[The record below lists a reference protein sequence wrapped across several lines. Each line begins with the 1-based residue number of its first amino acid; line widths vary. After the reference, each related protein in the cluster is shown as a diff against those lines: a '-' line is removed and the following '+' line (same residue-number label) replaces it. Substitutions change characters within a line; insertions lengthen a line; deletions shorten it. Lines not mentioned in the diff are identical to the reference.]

1 MNTKTDELKDACY
14 ELAEGAAWF
23 TVKDFSIRVQST
35 DEGVIVDVY
44 PKGREC
50 DYLIA
55 STYAF
60 DSEAETSEGE
70 EA

>member
-1 MNTKTDELKDACY
+1 MEITFENTIEDAGY

-23 TVKDFSIRVQST
+23 AVKDFSIRIHST

-50 DYLIA
+50 EDLIA
-55 STYAF
+55 ATYAF
-60 DSEAETSEGE
+60 DSEI
-70 EA
+70 